1 MSPFKV
7 TGVNVAF
14 QPVGNSGWGG
24 RDGNSVW
31 NVLAQG
37 CMTNPSW
44 GCAHQYLDNKNMAKE
59 GAYP

>member
-24 RDGNSVW
+24 RDGNSV
-31 NVLAQG
+31 
-37 CMTNPSW
+37 
-44 GCAHQYLDNKNMAKE
+44 
-59 GAYP
+59 

>member
-24 RDGNSVW
+24 RWKLS
-31 NVLAQG
+31 LE
-37 CMTNPSW
+37 CPSPK
-44 GCAHQYLDNKNMAKE
+44 AA
-59 GAYP
+59 